1 MSNLKQAIKQNYLK
15 CVQDPSYFINQY
27 CIIQHPQRGKIKFKL
42 YPFQEDVLKEYQKND
57 YKNISLVYILTGVLL
72 WRINED

>member
-1 MSNLKQAIKQNYLK
+1 MILPFKYNNLQIKINKRIQN
-15 CVQDPSYFINQY
+15 
-27 CIIQHPQRGKIKFKL
+27 
-42 YPFQEDVLKEYQKND
+42 QKND